1 MGNTS
6 RVQYVA
12 TGVFVCLVIM
22 ASLYI
27 EQSFLGAFVWG
38 IILSI
43 TAFPLYQ
50 VLRRRGCGNMV
61 ASLVISVGI
70 FALLAVP
77 LVAMVAK
84 AVADLPS
91 LYDWAK
97 SASQTGIP
105 VPKQVADLPGGSSK
119 IAPLWQKYLSDPNEL
134 RTWLGSVSHTFAT
147 ADGKNLTHRLM
158 EVAETFM
165 IAVLSVY
172 FFLVSAE
179 SLIGDIRAVGKKFL
193 GRRATDAIDNIVGSV
208 RGTVA
213 GLVLVGMGEGGIIG
227 IGYFMA
233 GTPHPALFMLVT
245 AIVSIVPFCGPVI
258 LALAAATT
266 FAASGGGAALIVG
279 LIGCMAYFFGDHFVR
294 PKLISGNTKIPFL
307 AVLTAIL
314 GGLHACGLLGLFI
327 GPAVIAVAF
336 SLWRSAVAD
345 SRADCAA
352 S

>member
-1 MGNTS
+1 MRNTS

-12 TGVFVCLVIM
+12 TGIFVCLVII

-43 TAFPLYQ
+43 TAFPLYLA
-50 VLRRRGCGNMV
+50 LRARGCGNMV
-61 ASLVISVGI
+61 ASLIISVGI

-77 LVAMVAK
+77 MVVMVAK
-84 AVADLPS
+84 AVDDLPS
-91 LYDWAK
+91 LYGWAK
-97 SASQTGIP
+97 SASQTGIA
-105 VPKQVADLPGGSSK
+105 VPEQVKNLPAGGR
-119 IAPLWQKYLSDPNEL
+119 IVPLWQKYLSDPDEL
-134 RTWLGSVSHTFAT
+134 RSWLGSVTHTFASS
-147 ADGKNLTHRLM
+147 DGKSVTHHLM
-158 EVAETFM
+158 EIVETFM

-213 GLVLVGMGEGGIIG
+213 GLVLVGMGEGVIIG
-227 IGYFMA
+227 IGYFLA
-233 GTPHPALFMLVT
+233 GTPHPALFMLLT
-245 AIVSIVPFCGPVI
+245 AIVSIVPFCGPVV
-258 LALAAATT
+258 LAAALATT
-266 FAASGGGAALIVG
+266 FAASGGTPALIVG
-279 LIGCMAYFFGDHFVR
+279 LVGAMAYFFGDHFVR

-345 SRADCAA
+345 SRADIAA
-352 S
+352 T